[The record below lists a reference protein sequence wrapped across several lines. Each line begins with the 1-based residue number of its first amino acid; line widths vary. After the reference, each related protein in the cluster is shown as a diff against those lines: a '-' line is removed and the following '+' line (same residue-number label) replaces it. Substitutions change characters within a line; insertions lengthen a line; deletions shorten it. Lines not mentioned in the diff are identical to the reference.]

1 MDTSK
6 TFKNIDSEGSRLMR
20 LVKIIGRNG
29 SGSAMDK
36 VKIVSYGK
44 AVIVVHMINN
54 VTIMSQRT

>member
-1 MDTSK
+1 MWTRRK
-6 TFKNIDSEGSRLMR
+6 PLNIDSEGSRLMR
-20 LVKIIGRNG
+20 LVKIIG

>member
-1 MDTSK
+1 MDTSPL
-6 TFKNIDSEGSRLMR
+6 KNIDSEGSRLMR
-20 LVKIIGRNG
+20 LVKIIG